1 MKKRLLSFVFS
12 LLIMFGVLSIST
24 SVSALAPNQPDTLGL
39 SYGAETGLSGQDVR
53 ITVARIISV
62 ALGLLGIL
70 TVLLILYAGF
80 MWMTAAGEEDKIKKA
95 KGILTAAIVGLAII
109 LSAYAITRF
118 VIESLMD
125 ATGVYPY

>member
-1 MKKRLLSFVFS
+1 
-12 LLIMFGVLSIST
+12 MFGVLSIST